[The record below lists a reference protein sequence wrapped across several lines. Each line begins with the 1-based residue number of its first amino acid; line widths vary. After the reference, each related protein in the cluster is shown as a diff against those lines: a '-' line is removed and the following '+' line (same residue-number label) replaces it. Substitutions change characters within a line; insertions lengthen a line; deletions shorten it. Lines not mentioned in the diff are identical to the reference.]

1 MTTPHRFT
9 TRTITVP
16 GLPNVRDLG
25 GLRRPDGARLRRRIL
40 VRGPAPSLPTAP
52 AISELGI
59 RAIVDL
65 RLPRE
70 RQTLPGPE
78 HTGATVLPRPVSG
91 DMSRIRGNLRPRP
104 SDYLAN
110 YRGMLVRAAP
120 VAAEIVELL
129 AEGAATPI
137 YVCCTVGKD
146 RTGVVSA
153 LVLRAL
159 GVRMADVAGDY
170 ALTARAYRALGPDD
184 PRPNWTYVDTLSQLR
199 RRTATPAATM
209 RALITGIEHE
219 HGGVAQLL
227 TRHGLREASR
237 LRCIATVF
245 SSPVRK

>member
-1 MTTPHRFT
+1 VS

-25 GLRRPDGARLRRRIL
+25 GLRRPDGARLRRGIL

-52 AISELGI
+52 ALGELGI
-59 RAIVDL
+59 HTIVDL
-65 RLPRE
+65 RLPAE
-70 RQTLPGPE
+70 RQSYQGPE

-91 DMSRIRGNLRPRP
+91 DMSRIRGNLRPGP

-110 YRGMLVRAAP
+110 YGGMLVRAAP
-120 VAAEIVELL
+120 VAAEIVGLIAGE
-129 AEGAATPI
+129 AATPL

-159 GVRMADVAGDY
+159 GVRTADVAGDY

-184 PRPNWTYVDTLSQLR
+184 PRPNWTYADTLAQLR
-199 RRTATPAATM
+199 RRTSTPAATM
-209 RALITGIEHE
+209 RALITGIESE
-219 HGGVAQLL
+219 HGSVARLL
-227 TRHGLREASR
+227 VRHGLREDTR
-237 LRCIATVF
+237 LRCIARVF
-245 SSPVRK
+245 SEPVRK